1 MKDRLLLSVWLV
13 AVVGITFIHDPVWLG
28 GLLLLAFA
36 LAGKATP
43 GLLKRALVAIA
54 LVNIAV
60 SAGFVLSASM
70 AGEPWG
76 LFVIRLN
83 LRVLLLTF
91 LTLWLARQLDLVRA
105 VDFSPSLKF
114 VVVLTLGQIKT
125 FQRLLSDY
133 RMAFRS
139 RSLGRPDLKTRTR
152 SAGRQAGALLEK
164 AELQATEVNLG
175 MRSRGFFDD
184 RA

>member
-13 AVVGITFIHDPVWLG
+13 AVVGITFIHDPVWLS
-28 GLLLLAFA
+28 GLLLFA
-36 LAGKATP
+36 LTLAGKTTSA
-43 GLLKRALVAIA
+43 LLKRALIAIA

-60 SAGFVLSASM
+60 SAGFILSASL
-70 AGEPWG
+70 ASEPWG
-76 LFVIRLN
+76 LFVLRLN

-91 LTLWLARQLDLVRA
+91 LTLWLARYLDLVRA
-105 VDFSPSLKF
+105 VDFSRSLQF
-114 VVVLTLGQIKT
+114 VVVLALGQIKT

-133 RMAFRS
+133 RQALRS
-139 RSLGRPDLKTRTR
+139 RSPGRPDLKTRAR
-152 SAGRQAGALLEK
+152 SASRQAGALLEK

>member
-13 AVVGITFIHDPVWLG
+13 AVIGITFIHDPMWLG
-28 GLLLLAFA
+28 GLLTAALLLA
-36 LAGKATP
+36 GSATP
-43 GLLKRALVAIA
+43 ALLKRALIAIA
-54 LVNIAV
+54 LVNITV
-60 SAGFVLSASM
+60 SLGFVLSASL

-76 LFVIRLN
+76 LFVLRLN

-91 LTLWLARQLDLVRA
+91 LTLWLARHLDLVRA
-105 VDFSPSLKF
+105 VDFSRSLQF
-114 VVVLTLGQIKT
+114 VVVLALGQIKT
-125 FQRLLSDY
+125 FQRLLTDY

-139 RSLGRPDLKTRTR
+139 RSLGRPDLATRAR

-164 AELQATEVNLG
+164 AELQATEVNQG

-184 RA
+184 RT